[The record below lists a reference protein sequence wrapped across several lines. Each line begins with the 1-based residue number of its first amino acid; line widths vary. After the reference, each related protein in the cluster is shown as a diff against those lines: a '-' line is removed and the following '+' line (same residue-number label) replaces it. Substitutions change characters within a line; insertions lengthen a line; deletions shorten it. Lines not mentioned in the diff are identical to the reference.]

1 MKIVVQR
8 VSKASVSIS
17 REMFSSIDSGL
28 ILLVGI
34 SETDGTKDIE
44 YLVNKITNMRL
55 FPNDKGNFEIS
66 VKDANYEILVVS
78 QFTLYGDTRK
88 GRRPSF
94 TEAATPEK
102 ANDIF
107 NKLIADFEKTG
118 VATKTGKF
126 QSHMVVKIVNDGP
139 VTIIIDSKDKI
150 SNP

>member
-1 MKIVVQR
+1 
-8 VSKASVSIS
+8 
-17 REMFSSIDSGL
+17 MFSSIDSGL

-150 SNP
+150 SKP

>member
-1 MKIVVQR
+1 
-8 VSKASVSIS
+8 
-17 REMFSSIDSGL
+17 MFSSIDSGL

>member
-1 MKIVVQR
+1 
-8 VSKASVSIS
+8 
-17 REMFSSIDSGL
+17 MFSSIDSGL

-78 QFTLYGDTRK
+78 QFTLYADTRK

>member
-1 MKIVVQR
+1 
-8 VSKASVSIS
+8 
-17 REMFSSIDSGL
+17 MFSSIESGL

-55 FPNDKGNFEIS
+55 FPNDKGNFEVS

-118 VATKTGKF
+118 VSTKTGVF
-126 QSHMVVKIVNDGP
+126 QSHMVVEIVNDGP

-150 SNP
+150 SKP